1 MRTLALIVALI
12 APAVRAAQLPET
24 HEYQKTLRA
33 YLSKLT
39 EQDLA
44 VEIRQFKPPADKLSV
59 DEQYRFWLLSG
70 EQRPA
75 VGGLALPAKVFT
87 LAGIEGEADVMQ
99 PAAAAASL
107 AWLARWDSPCNPYFN
122 DAAVKRRAF
131 VIAVIDMVMLDELH
145 ALKTGANRSDYLGG
159 TLLWLTEAYAAAR
172 DILPAEVRAAYET
185 GLRRFVERLRQWGPT
200 GSMTDMDLFAPVSLK
215 YASDLLGDDETK
227 QLAREYSHRLFTD
240 PRFFH
245 PAGYFVD
252 MGGFDATYNGISMYF
267 TTWAAFVTDWPF
279 VHEALAKSYRLRSHL
294 MLPEPDGNWFGPCH
308 FSSRTSAD
316 VAHDQWSWRYRHAGA
331 AMLTDE
337 AIYAAPQPPTSELQT
352 QSGRFIQQLNSELGP
367 GKKLA
372 EPWKEHHW
380 THGTFTYDHYRP
392 GVYGRTA
399 VPVFAQKESFVRE
412 FEKTFLVA
420 KYDNFG
426 AILHTGLVPKEGG
439 SEKMFGYSGGALSA
453 FWTPKTGSVLLGRRG
468 SYQGKTFDTWS
479 DWQIWPVHALTGLT
493 TDGKIITSARER
505 SPKAEY
511 NGGGVRVSG
520 TMLVHNGTSDA
531 TYRRRFVVSEKGVEI
546 ESMVEGGNFSELY
559 ETLPVFLGDA
569 RQKDVNCKIEFQ
581 KDETGDKVKA
591 VSIERFAGKITIE
604 FDRPRRVKLSPSV
617 WKDGYQSSAQCRN
630 IMIDLLDGKPEVRYT
645 IKP

>member
-1 MRTLALIVALI
+1 MKLLGFVLVLTATSLH
-12 APAVRAAQLPET
+12 AAQLPET

-33 YLSKLT
+33 YLGRLAEK
-39 EQDLA
+39 DLA
-44 VEIRQFKPPADKLSV
+44 VELRQFKPPPDKLSL
-59 DEQYRFWLLSG
+59 DEQYRFWLLAG

-87 LAGIEGEADVMQ
+87 LAGIEGETSVMQ
-99 PAAAAASL
+99 PDATAASL
-107 AWLARWDSPCNPYFN
+107 AWLARWNSPCNPYFN
-122 DAAVKRRAF
+122 DPAVKRRAF
-131 VIAVIDMVMLDELH
+131 VIAVIDMVMLDEVH
-145 ALKTGANRSDYLGG
+145 EHSSGASRSDYLGG
-159 TLLWLTEAYAAAR
+159 TLIWLTEAYAAAR
-172 DILPAEVRAAYET
+172 DILPAEVRAAYEA
-185 GLRRFVERLRQWGPT
+185 GLRKFVDRLRKWGPT

-227 QLAREYSHRLFTD
+227 KFAVEYSRRLFTE

-267 TTWAAFVTDWPF
+267 TTWAAFIADWPF
-279 VHEALAKSYRLRSHL
+279 VHEALSKSYRLRSHL
-294 MLPEPDGNWFGPCH
+294 MLPEPDGRWFGPCH
-308 FSSRTSAD
+308 FSSRTSGD
-316 VAHDQWSWRYRHAGA
+316 VANDQWSWRYRHAGA

-337 AIYAAPQPPTSELQT
+337 ALYAAPQPPASELKT
-352 QSGRFIQQLNSELGP
+352 QASRFIQQLNSELGP

-399 VPVFAQKESFVRE
+399 VPVFAQKENFVRE
-412 FEKTFLVA
+412 FEKTFLVV
-420 KYDNFG
+420 KFDNFG
-426 AILHTGLVPKEGG
+426 AILHTGLVPKEPPSG
-439 SEKMFGYSGGALSA
+439 EKMFGYSGGGLSA

-479 DWQIWPVHALTGLT
+479 DWRVWPVHAITGLT
-493 TDGKIITSARER
+493 ADGKIITSGRER
-505 SPKAEY
+505 APKAEY
-511 NGGGVRVSG
+511 NGGEVRVSG

-546 ESMVEGGNFSELY
+546 ESVVEGGKFSELY

-569 RQKDVNCKIEFQ
+569 RQKDVNCKIEIP
-581 KDETGDKVKA
+581 EDKVRS
-591 VSIERFAGKITIE
+591 VTIERFGGKITIE

-645 IKP
+645 IRP